1 MTTIEHVR
9 RNGHAAP
16 SVLTARQLYLLLR
29 EQNDR
34 EQAHSYLERCLDQAS
49 ALPCDLPAVPDEW
62 PQWLAQRNRE
72 RELQQQ
78 SYRDMRTA
86 GTPRRYFASRNEARR
101 FLCNAAPAMLA
112 EGAWLYGV
120 MQHWDVE
127 ALQPLVRVYLEYVGK
142 GVPDWNRVLRARQ
155 LLAVQGCVQ
164 WQEQE
169 DEHFVQGA
177 LRLALSCCGDAMLP
191 ELLGYHLGVANQPL
205 YRPSVADELRELGIP
220 CYLLEP
226 PAAAD
231 QAAIDCLQQLLPHM
245 QDPDSFLQRV
255 CLGYSLHGLGTE
267 PVAAAQDASAAS
279 APGASAAAVPAPAAD
294 AEGEQPQEPPVRR
307 REHNPRAVIR
317 HEFPEDEHAWES
329 IDNELG
335 LLEAQVASS
344 PTQEEAMSLLASR
357 LTPALHHVPLGLMAG
372 RIFSQLYEEPP
383 EESA

>member
-9 RNGHAAP
+9 RGASAAP
-16 SVLTARQLYLLLR
+16 PVLTARQLYLLLR

-34 EQAHSYLERCLDQAS
+34 EQARSFLERSLEQAA
-49 ALPCDLPAVPDEW
+49 ALPCDLPAVPDQW
-62 PQWLAQRNRE
+62 AQWLMERSRE

-78 SYRDMRTA
+78 RYRDTRTA

-120 MQHWDVE
+120 MPHWDVD
-127 ALQPLVRVYLEYVGK
+127 ALQPMVRIYLEYVGK

-191 ELLGYHLGVANQPL
+191 ELLGYQLGVANQPL
-205 YRPSVADELRELGIP
+205 YRPSVADELHELGIAS
-220 CYLLEP
+220 YLLAP

-231 QAAIDCLQQLLPHM
+231 EAVIECLRQLLPHM
-245 QDPDSFLQRV
+245 QDQDSFLQRV
-255 CLGYSLHGLGTE
+255 CLGYSLHGLGAE
-267 PVAAAQDASAAS
+267 PVAAAQEASAAVT
-279 APGASAAAVPAPAAD
+279 PGASAAASPVTPAEAVAD
-294 AEGEQPQEPPVRR
+294 QSQDTEPRR

-317 HEFPEDEHAWES
+317 HEFPADEHAWES

-344 PTQEEAMSLLASR
+344 PTQEDAMALLASR

-372 RIFSQLYEEPP
+372 RIFSQLYEEPR
-383 EESA
+383 